1 MTCNTANIDKIQR
14 LQNRAARIL
23 FKNYDYVN
31 TREINLVN
39 NLNVMTLDERRHFRV
54 CCLMFKCMHG
64 LVPNY
69 LSDRV
74 LMQFDMHEY
83 STRSSFNNDMY
94 LPVPNTD
101 AFENIVLLWC

>member
-1 MTCNTANIDKIQR
+1 
-14 LQNRAARIL
+14 
-23 FKNYDYVN
+23 
-31 TREINLVN
+31 
-39 NLNVMTLDERRHFRV
+39 MTLDERRHFRV

-101 AFENIVLLWC
+101 ALKKTLFYYGAKSWNCLPHSIKEHDSVTSFRNACILHFRNGGLFHP